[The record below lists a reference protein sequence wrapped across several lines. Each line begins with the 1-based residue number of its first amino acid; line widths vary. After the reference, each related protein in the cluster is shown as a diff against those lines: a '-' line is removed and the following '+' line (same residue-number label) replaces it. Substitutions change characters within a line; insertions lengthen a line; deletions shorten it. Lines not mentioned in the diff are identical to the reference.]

1 LFPEGTVGMLKKRVK
16 GTTLERYIV

>member
-1 LFPEGTVGMLKKRVK
+1 LFPEGTIGMLKKRVK